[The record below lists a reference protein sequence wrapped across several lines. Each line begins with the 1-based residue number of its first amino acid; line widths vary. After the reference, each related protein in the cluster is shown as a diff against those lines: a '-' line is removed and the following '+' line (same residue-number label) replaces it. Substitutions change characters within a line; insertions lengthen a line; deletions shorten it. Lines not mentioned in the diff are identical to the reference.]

1 MRGWLLER
9 QAPIGRTSDFFAQ
22 ENIVNDRPF
31 SVPVEIVLDP
41 EHTCIVA
48 SVWEGMEF
56 LSRHCPDAP
65 GPRYRAG
72 VRICRD
78 ALDCRLPVV
87 KARRAF
93 VAAAREAH
101 LLAKR

>member
-1 MRGWLLER
+1 MSKYSRSAGGYYER
-9 QAPIGRTSDFFAQ
+9 P
-22 ENIVNDRPF
+22 PF
-31 SVPVEIVLDP
+31 SAPVEIVLDP
-41 EHTCIVA
+41 GHKRIVA

-56 LSRHCPDAP
+56 LSQHSPP
-65 GPRYRAG
+65 GPRYRAA

-78 ALDCRLPVV
+78 ALDGWLPVA

-101 LLAKR
+101 ILAKH

>member
-1 MRGWLLER
+1 LLECPA
-9 QAPIGRTSDFFAQ
+9 QIGGRHEFFAQ
-22 ENIVNDRPF
+22 EDIVNDRPF
-31 SVPVEIVLDP
+31 SVPVEIVLGS
-41 EHTCIVA
+41 EHKCIVA

-56 LSRHCPDAP
+56 LSQHRPDAP
-65 GPRYRAG
+65 GPRYRAAL
-72 VRICRD
+72 RICRD
-78 ALDCRLPVV
+78 ALDGWLPVV

>member
-1 MRGWLLER
+1 M
-9 QAPIGRTSDFFAQ
+9 
-22 ENIVNDRPF
+22 NDRPF
-31 SVPVEIVLDP
+31 PAPVEIIIDP
-41 EHTCIVA
+41 EHKRIVA

-56 LSRHCPDAP
+56 LSQHRPDAP
-65 GPRYRAG
+65 GPRYRAA

-78 ALDCRLPVV
+78 ALDGWLPVV

-101 LLAKR
+101 LLAKP